1 MRQQVGSSSSS
12 SNAYNLQNYF
22 HVHVFRMLFSF
33 IIKKVIQGKLD
44 KAQLAYL

>member
-1 MRQQVGSSSSS
+1 MRQEVGSSSS

-33 IIKKVIQGKLD
+33 IKKVIQGKLD